1 MADRRWIDL
10 LTQIVNE
17 TWDEEHPSRP
27 KTLGFMGSEE
37 FIRLQFEEYLLALL
51 SSMKYHEEL
60 TSLSSGESPHR
71 SRAQLQNFNIEGD
84 PALDFNSDFL
94 TQWQQTPNYALFSKL
109 TSDALLFS
117 ITEPKHPSAGGL
129 TMDDIQRRLSQ
140 QVADLHLDE
149 RVREGREALNR
160 HLSTGQKKV
169 SAAFNS
175 FWSDIE
181 SMREAQRKRN
191 EEKASA
197 SQRTSMDQTPA
208 SPSTASPDP
217 SSDASGTWF
226 APRQRPSI
234 DVGQAQASVSA
245 ASQKAGAYFSSWGSW
260 ASEKRRE
267 WQDKRSSSPNP
278 KPGMTA
284 SPSTPTL
291 PVVTE
296 TVESDRGRRRS
307 MQRHSEDAEGLS
319 RSLSRRKRWSNVI
332 LRRDS
337 GEFSL
342 PSTSSEASDV
352 PYPKSPLSQGF
363 PAYGTEVQKST
374 APASQPEKAPEA
386 PDTDGFSA
394 VPLSSED
401 GLRVDLN
408 PEESLSLA
416 AHANA
421 AETHSAEAP
430 KETKEAKEPSA
441 Q

>member
-1 MADRRWIDL
+1 
-10 LTQIVNE
+10 
-17 TWDEEHPSRP
+17 
-27 KTLGFMGSEE
+27 
-37 FIRLQFEEYLLALL
+37 
-51 SSMKYHEEL
+51 
-60 TSLSSGESPHR
+60 
-71 SRAQLQNFNIEGD
+71 
-84 PALDFNSDFL
+84 
-94 TQWQQTPNYALFSKL
+94 
-109 TSDALLFS
+109 
-117 ITEPKHPSAGGL
+117 
-129 TMDDIQRRLSQ
+129 MDDIQRRLSQ

-160 HLSTGQKKV
+160 HLSTGQKKF

-191 EEKASA
+191 EEKALD
-197 SQRTSMDQTPA
+197 SQRTSMDQTPV
-208 SPSTASPDP
+208 SPPTTSPDP
-217 SSDASGTWF
+217 STDASGTWF

-234 DVGQAQASVSA
+234 DVSQAQASVSA

-278 KPGMTA
+278 NPGMTA

-307 MQRHSEDAEGLS
+307 MQRHSEDTEGLS

-363 PAYGTEVQKST
+363 PAYGTEAQKST
-374 APASQPEKAPEA
+374 APASQAEKALEA

-408 PEESLSLA
+408 PEESVSRA

-421 AETHSAEAP
+421 AETHSTEAP
-430 KETKEAKEPSA
+430 KETKETKETSA